1 MRIEKKNICK
11 KCGGKCC
18 KRSGCDYF
26 VSDFSELTEEA
37 LIRVLDEGNISIV
50 GAIKPVPDRDGYLTL
65 EPYLYLRARNLG
77 RDIIDLFSF
86 KHQCMLLTDEGCPY
100 PVEKRPGG
108 GADLIPRK
116 FGHCYRKEDPMIE
129 AMKWEPYQELLA
141 GLVERYSG
149 MTITECF
156 RRDIEQ
162 VLFEVLT
169 EQFDGV
175 AKEEL
180 ADMLQSVPLVVSCF
194 PELYISARER
204 AIEELSKKSIVP
216 LMKSKTLNQN
226 NN

>member
-1 MRIEKKNICK
+1 MRIEKKDICK

-26 VSDFSELTEEA
+26 VSDFPNMDEET
-37 LIRVLDEGNISIV
+37 LINALDEGKISIV
-50 GAIKPVPDRDGYLTL
+50 GAIKPVPDKDGDLTL

-77 RDIIDLFSF
+77 REIIDIFSF

-108 GADLIPRK
+108 GADLIPKR

-129 AMKWEPYQELLA
+129 VMKWEPYQNLLTT
-141 GLVERYSG
+141 LVERYSG
-149 MTITECF
+149 MTLEECF

-180 ADMLQSVPLVVSCF
+180 ADMLDSVPLVVSCF
-194 PELYISARER
+194 PELYISARNR
-204 AIEELSKKSIVP
+204 AIEELSKKSIIP
-216 LMKSKTLNQN
+216 LTKSKTLNQN